1 MADTSANRSRGGV
14 VRSITKMRA
23 RKLVFG
29 ALALAL
35 PATYAFGKVVDFNRG
50 PASFELSG
58 RPIGGARAA
67 MPSAA
72 YLTSSRI
79 MATKDGAL
87 VIDADSGALI
97 ATDKAGKNTSQLPV
111 TRDAGLLT
119 YDPASGLAYVAD
131 RKNDRVMVVK
141 VGAKLEVAQ
150 SFKTPAEPYG
160 VALTPDKKTLLVT
173 TIADRMMVA
182 LDTTTGDEKWR
193 SPLGRE
199 PRGLAISPD
208 GTRALVSYLTTG
220 TVDQIDLLETHR
232 AEHIAI
238 SNATAPKRCRGCG
251 TDGDSFARASFAIT
265 FMGQDQAIVPFQR
278 ETPVQISNGNEN
290 TGGYGGGFESPVTHQ
305 LAFIGLGKGGN
316 TSQVTAQIA
325 QHQPRALAWDGIH
338 DALYV
343 AGMGTDTI
351 LQIKNAS
358 QVGVAEGVTAS
369 LTSGTT
375 KCGPDGVAITAEGN
389 VLVWCSFSRS
399 VEKVEFVDAKGTL
412 ATAAKLA
419 PGPALV
425 ASAMTDKAHQGYIL
439 FHSADPAV
447 SAQGAMACATCHPD
461 NRADGLSWRIEKH
474 ELQTPVLSGR
484 MVGTH
489 PFKWDGGD
497 PDLKTSLTSTM
508 KRLGGFGLDKPQT
521 EALTAYVEQMQ
532 PVRTPTREVAQV
544 TRGKKLF
551 DAEGCRTCHD
561 GANYTDN
568 EQHKFT
574 GTLEKSDTPSL
585 KGVAASAPYYHDG
598 SAATLEA
605 LLRDRGA
612 VHGMADTAKL
622 TDGQV
627 ADLTAFLETL

>member
-1 MADTSANRSRGGV
+1 
-14 VRSITKMRA
+14 MRA
-23 RKLVFG
+23 RKLALG
-29 ALALAL
+29 AVLLSL
-35 PATYAFGKVVDFNRG
+35 PAAYAFGKAFRGDFDRS
-50 PASFELSG
+50 PPSFELAG
-58 RPIGGARAA
+58 RPIGGPQPAL
-67 MPSAA
+67 PSAA
-72 YLTSSRI
+72 YLTASRI

-87 VIDADSGALI
+87 VIDADSGNLI
-97 ATDKAGKNTSQLPV
+97 ATDNAGNNRSQLAIA
-111 TRDAGLLT
+111 RDAGLLT
-119 YDPASGLAYVAD
+119 YDPETGLAYVAD
-131 RKNDRVMVVK
+131 RRNDRIAVVK
-141 VGAKLEVAQ
+141 IGGKLEVAR
-150 SFKTPAEPYG
+150 SFPTLAEPYG
-160 VALTPDKKTLLVT
+160 VALTPDKQLLLVT

-182 LDTTTGDEKWR
+182 LDPTTGAEKWR

-220 TVDQIDLLETHR
+220 TVDQIDLLEAHR

-238 SNATAPKRCRGCG
+238 SNAMAPKRSRGS
-251 TDGDSFARASFAIT
+251 DGDTFARGSFAIT
-265 FMGQDQAIVPFQR
+265 FMGKDQAIVPFQR
-278 ETPVQISNGNEN
+278 ETPVQISNGSEN
-290 TGGYGGGFESPVTHQ
+290 TGGYGGGSESPVTHQ
-305 LAFIGLGKGGN
+305 LAFIGLGKGGT

-325 QHQPRALAWDGIH
+325 QHQPRALAWDGIR

-358 QVGVAEGVTAS
+358 QVGLGEGVSATLTNGTA
-369 LTSGTT
+369 
-375 KCGPDGVAITAEGN
+375 KCGPDGLAITAEGS
-389 VLVWCSFSRS
+389 VLVWCSFSRR
-399 VEKVEFVDAKGTL
+399 VEKLEVTAAKGTVA
-412 ATAAKLA
+412 ATSKLT
-419 PGPALV
+419 PGPTLV
-425 ASAMTDKAHQGYIL
+425 ASSLNDKQHLGYVL

-447 SAQGAMACATCHPD
+447 SARGAMACATCHPD

-474 ELQTPVLSGR
+474 ELQTPVLTGR
-484 MVGTH
+484 TVGTH

-521 EALTAYVEQMQ
+521 EALAAYVEQM
-532 PVRTPTREVAQV
+532 PAARTPTREVAQV
-544 TRGKKLF
+544 SRGKQLF

-561 GANYTDN
+561 GPNYTDQ
-568 EQHKFT
+568 ETHKFT

-585 KGVAASAPYYHDG
+585 RGVAMSAPYFHDG

-612 VHGMADTAKL
+612 VHGMGDTAKL

>member
-1 MADTSANRSRGGV
+1 MANRSRRPV
-14 VRSITKMRA
+14 VRSSTKMRV
-23 RKLVFG
+23 RSKLALG

-35 PATYAFGKVVDFNRG
+35 PASYALGKVVAFDRS
-50 PASFELSG
+50 PPTFELSG
-58 RPIGGARAA
+58 RPIGGAQAA
-67 MPSAA
+67 LPSAA

-79 MATKDGAL
+79 AAITDGAI

-97 ATDKAGKNTSQLPV
+97 KTDKAGKNIAQLAIA
-111 TRDAGLLT
+111 RDAGLLA
-119 YDPASGLAYVAD
+119 YDPATGLAYVAD
-131 RKNDRVMVVK
+131 RKNDRIAVVK
-141 VGAKLEVAQ
+141 VGGAKLEIAQ

-160 VALTPDKKTLLVT
+160 VALTPDKKQLLVT
-173 TIADRMMVA
+173 TIADRAMVA
-182 LDTTTGDEKWR
+182 LDTTTGEEKWR
-193 SPLGRE
+193 SQLGRE
-199 PRGLAISPD
+199 PRGLAVSPD

-251 TDGDSFARASFAIT
+251 PDGESFARGSFALT
-265 FMGQDQAIVPFQR
+265 FMGPDQAIVPFQR
-278 ETPVQISNGNEN
+278 ETPVQISNGSEN
-290 TGGYGGGFESPVTHQ
+290 TGGYGGGFESPVSHQ
-305 LAFIGLGKGGN
+305 LAFLGLGKGGN

-338 DALYV
+338 DTLYV
-343 AGMGTDTI
+343 AGMGTDSI

-358 QVGVAEGVTAS
+358 QVGIAEGLTAS
-369 LTSGTT
+369 LTTGTN
-375 KCGPDGVAITAEGN
+375 KCGPDGVAVAADGN
-389 VLVWCSFSRS
+389 VLVWCAFTRT
-399 VEKVEFVDAKGTL
+399 VQKVEVVDAKGVL
-412 ATAAKLA
+412 AAAAKVTA
-419 PGPALV
+419 GPTLV
-425 ASAMTDKAHQGYIL
+425 ASAFTDKQHQGYIL

-447 SAQGAMACATCHPD
+447 SQRGAMACSTCHPD

-474 ELQTPVLSGR
+474 ELQTPLLAGR

-497 PDLKTSLTSTM
+497 PNLNASLTSTM

-521 EALTAYVEQMQ
+521 EALTAYVEQL
-532 PVRTPTREVAQV
+532 PAVRNPTRDVAQV
-544 TRGKKLF
+544 ARGKQLF
-551 DAEGCRTCHD
+551 DGEGCRTCHD
-561 GANYTDN
+561 GPNYTDN

-585 KGVAASAPYYHDG
+585 KGVSASPPYFHDG

-612 VHGMADTAKL
+612 VHGMADTSKL

>member
-1 MADTSANRSRGGV
+1 
-14 VRSITKMRA
+14 MRA
-23 RKLVFG
+23 RKLALG
-29 ALALAL
+29 AVLLAL
-35 PATYAFGKVVDFNRG
+35 PAAYAFGKSFRGDFDRS
-50 PASFELSG
+50 PPSFELSG
-58 RPIGGARAA
+58 RPIGGAQPAL
-67 MPSAA
+67 PSAA
-72 YLTSSRI
+72 YLTASRI

-87 VIDADSGALI
+87 VIDADSGNLI
-97 ATDKAGKNTSQLPV
+97 ATDKVGKNTSQLAIA
-111 TRDAGLLT
+111 RDAGLLT
-119 YDPASGLAYVAD
+119 YDPVSGLAYIAD
-131 RKNDRVMVVK
+131 RKNDRITVVK
-141 VGAKLEVAQ
+141 VGDKLEVAQ
-150 SFKTPAEPYG
+150 TFKTPAEPYG
-160 VALTPDKKTLLVT
+160 VALTPDKKLLLVT

-182 LDTTTGDEKWR
+182 LDTTTGVEKWR
-193 SPLGRE
+193 SALGRE

-238 SNATAPKRCRGCG
+238 SNASAPKRSAGS
-251 TDGDSFARASFAIT
+251 DGDTFARASFAIT

-290 TGGYGGGFESPVTHQ
+290 TGGYGGGFESPVSHQ
-305 LAFIGLGKGGN
+305 LAFLGLGKGGN

-343 AGMGTDTI
+343 AGMGSDTI

-358 QVGVAEGVTAS
+358 QVGITEGITAT
-369 LTSGTT
+369 LTNGTT
-375 KCGPDGVAITAEGN
+375 KCGPDGIAITADGS

-399 VEKVEFVDAKGTL
+399 VSKVELTEAKGTV
-412 ATAAKLA
+412 AAASKLVA
-419 PGPALV
+419 GPALV
-425 ASAMTDKAHQGYIL
+425 ASAMNDKQHIGYVL

-447 SAQGAMACATCHPD
+447 ATRGAMACATCHPD
-461 NRADGLSWRIEKH
+461 NRADGLSWRIDKH
-474 ELQTPVLSGR
+474 ELQTPVLTGR

-497 PDLKTSLTSTM
+497 ADLKTSLTNTM

-521 EALTAYVEQMQ
+521 DALAAYVEQM
-532 PVRTPTREVAQV
+532 PAARNPTREVAQV
-544 TRGKKLF
+544 SRGKKLF

-561 GANYTDN
+561 GPNYTDQ
-568 EQHKFT
+568 EIHKFT

-585 KGVAASAPYYHDG
+585 KGVAVSAPYFHDG

-622 TDGQV
+622 SDGQV

>member
-1 MADTSANRSRGGV
+1 
-14 VRSITKMRA
+14 MRA
-23 RKLVFG
+23 RKLALG
-29 ALALAL
+29 AVLLAL
-35 PATYAFGKVVDFNRG
+35 PAAYAFGKSFRGDFDRS
-50 PASFELSG
+50 PPSFELSG
-58 RPIGGARAA
+58 RPIGGAQPAL
-67 MPSAA
+67 PSAA

-87 VIDADSGALI
+87 VIDADSGNLI
-97 ATDKAGKNTSQLPV
+97 ATDKAGKNTSQLPIA
-111 TRDAGLLT
+111 RDAGLLT
-119 YDPASGLAYVAD
+119 YDPATGLAYVAD
-131 RKNDRVMVVK
+131 RKNDRIIVVK
-141 VGAKLEVAQ
+141 VGGKLEVAQ
-150 SFKTPAEPYG
+150 TFKTPAEPYG
-160 VALTPDKKTLLVT
+160 VALTPDKKLLLVT

-182 LDTTTGDEKWR
+182 LDTTTGAENWR

-199 PRGLAISPD
+199 PRGLAVSPD

-238 SNATAPKRCRGCG
+238 SNATAVKGCRGCG
-251 TDGDSFARASFAIT
+251 SDGDSFARASFAIT
-265 FMGQDQAIVPFQR
+265 FMGKDQAIVPFQR
-278 ETPVQISNGNEN
+278 ETPVQISNGSEN
-290 TGGYGGGFESPVTHQ
+290 TGGYGGGFESPVSHQ

-316 TSQVTAQIA
+316 TSQVTAQIS
-325 QHQPRALAWDGIH
+325 QHQPRALAWDGVH

-351 LQIKNAS
+351 LQVRNAS
-358 QVGVAEGVTAS
+358 QVGVTEGISAS
-369 LTSGTT
+369 LTNGTT
-375 KCGPDGVAITAEGN
+375 KCGPDGIAITAEGN

-399 VEKVEFVDAKGTL
+399 VEKLEITEAKGTV
-412 ATAAKLA
+412 AAASKLS
-419 PGPALV
+419 PGPSLV
-425 ASAMTDKAHQGYIL
+425 ASALSDKQHLGYVL

-447 SAQGAMACATCHPD
+447 SQRGAMACSTCHPD

-474 ELQTPVLSGR
+474 ELQTPVLTGR

-497 PDLKTSLTSTM
+497 PDLRSSLTSTM
-508 KRLGGFGLDKPQT
+508 KRLGGFGLDKPAT
-521 EALTAYVEQMQ
+521 EALTAYVEQM
-532 PVRTPTREVAQV
+532 PGARTPTREVAQV

-561 GANYTDN
+561 GPNYTDQ
-568 EQHKFT
+568 ETHKFT

-585 KGVAASAPYYHDG
+585 RGVAVSAPYFHDG

-627 ADLTAFLETL
+627 ADLTAFLESL

>member
-1 MADTSANRSRGGV
+1 
-14 VRSITKMRA
+14 MRV
-23 RKLVFG
+23 RKLALG
-29 ALALAL
+29 AVLLAL
-35 PATYAFGKVVDFNRG
+35 PAAYAFGKSFRGDFDRS
-50 PASFELSG
+50 PPTFELAG
-58 RPIGGARAA
+58 RPIGGAQPAL
-67 MPSAA
+67 PSAA

-79 MATKDGAL
+79 MATRDGAL
-87 VIDADSGALI
+87 VIDADSGNLI
-97 ATDKAGKNTSQLPV
+97 ATDKAGKLTSQLAIA
-111 TRDAGLLT
+111 REAGLLT

-131 RKNDRVMVVK
+131 RHHDRITVVN
-141 VGAKLEVAQ
+141 VGGKLEVAQ

-160 VALTPDKKTLLVT
+160 VALTPDKKLLLVT

-182 LDTTTGDEKWR
+182 LDTTTGAEKWR
-193 SPLGRE
+193 TPLGRE

-238 SNATAPKRCRGCG
+238 SNATAAKRCRGCG
-251 TDGDSFARASFAIT
+251 SDGDSFARASFAVT

-278 ETPVQISNGNEN
+278 ETPVQISNGSEN
-290 TGGYGGGFESPVTHQ
+290 TRGYGGGFESPVSHQ

-325 QHQPRALAWDGIH
+325 QHQPRALAWDGIR
-338 DALYV
+338 DMLFV
-343 AGMGTDTI
+343 AGMGSDTL

-358 QVGVAEGVTAS
+358 QVGLAEGVTAS
-369 LTSGTT
+369 LSSGTT
-375 KCGPDGVAITAEGN
+375 KCGPDGIAISAEGN

-399 VEKVEFVDAKGTL
+399 VHKVEITEAKGTV
-412 ATAAKLA
+412 AAAAKLT
-419 PGPALV
+419 PGPALT
-425 ASAMTDKAHQGYIL
+425 ASAMSDKQHVGYVL

-447 SAQGAMACATCHPD
+447 SARGSMACSTCHPD
-461 NRADGLSWRIEKH
+461 NRADGLSWRIDKH
-474 ELQTPVLSGR
+474 ELQTPVLTGR
-484 MVGTH
+484 TVGTH

-497 PDLKTSLTSTM
+497 ADLKTSLTGTM

-521 EALTAYVEQMQ
+521 ESLAAYIEQM
-532 PVRTPTREVAQV
+532 PAVRTPTREVAQV

-561 GANYTDN
+561 GPNYTDQ
-568 EQHKFT
+568 ETHKFT

-585 KGVAASAPYYHDG
+585 RGVAVSAPYFHDG

-622 TDGQV
+622 SDGQV